1 MEEWVKVYG
10 DYKKKELRNMCWITS
25 KKENS
30 KGLIAKTDIPIL
42 KVLGRNGITPIM
54 DFQIYQNIFI

>member
-30 KGLIAKTDIPIL
+30 KGLIAKNRHSYTQSIRQEWYYAYYGFSYTI
-42 KVLGRNGITPIM
+42 
-54 DFQIYQNIFI
+54 